1 MLVLTGCVAQV
12 GLGLTA
18 ILLTQPPEGWDYRS
32 VVTPG
37 FTEQLC
43 AYISGLPGHLLVL
56 VRSYFT
62 LFPMKFSLLRG

>member
-37 FTEQLC
+37 FT
-43 AYISGLPGHLLVL
+43 YISGLPGHLLVL